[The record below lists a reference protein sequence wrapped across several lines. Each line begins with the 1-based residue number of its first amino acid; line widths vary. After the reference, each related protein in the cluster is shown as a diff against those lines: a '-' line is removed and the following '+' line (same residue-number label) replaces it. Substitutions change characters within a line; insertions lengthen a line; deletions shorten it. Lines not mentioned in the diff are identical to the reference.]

1 MIRILIADDHGIV
14 RKGLIQIL
22 NKEFSFAEIA
32 EASNADEL
40 IREVMRA
47 EWDVV
52 ICDLDMPGRGGL
64 EALQQIKQL
73 KPKLPV
79 LILSFHSEEHYAT
92 RVLKAGASGY
102 LKKDLAPD
110 ELVAAINKVR
120 SGKKYISP
128 IVAERLANEYD
139 LAGNKPPHEHLSDR
153 EFEVFRLLAAGKS
166 ITDIA
171 ATISLSPST
180 VSTYRSRILLKMNM
194 NSNADL
200 TQYVLEN
207 KLG

>member
-22 NKEFSFAEIA
+22 NKEYPFAQIVEVSSA
-32 EASNADEL
+32 EEL
-40 IREVMRA
+40 IREVIRSD
-47 EWDVV
+47 WDVV
-52 ICDLDMPGRGGL
+52 ISDLDMPGRGGMD
-64 EALQQIKQL
+64 ALQQIKQL
-73 KPKLPV
+73 KPRLPV

-110 ELVAAINKVR
+110 ELVTAINKVIA
-120 SGKKYISP
+120 GKKYISP
-128 IVAERLANEYD
+128 VVAEKLANEYD

-153 EFEVFRLLAAGKS
+153 EFDVFRLLAAGKS
-166 ITDIA
+166 ITEIA
-171 ATISLSPST
+171 GIVSLSPST
-180 VSTYRSRILLKMNM
+180 ISTYRSRILLKMNM
-194 NSNADL
+194 KSNADL
-200 TQYVLEN
+200 TLYVLEN

>member
-22 NKEFSFAEIA
+22 NKEYPFAQIVEVSSA
-32 EASNADEL
+32 EEL
-40 IREVMRA
+40 VQEVIRS

-52 ICDLDMPGRGGL
+52 ISDLDMPGRGGMD
-64 EALQQIKQL
+64 ALQQIKQL

-110 ELVAAINKVR
+110 ELVTAINRVR
-120 SGKKYISP
+120 AGKKYISQ
-128 IVAERLANEYD
+128 VVGEKLAGEYD

-171 ATISLSPST
+171 GTISLSPST
-180 VSTYRSRILLKMNM
+180 VSTYRSRILVKMNM
-194 NSNADL
+194 KSNADL

>member
-22 NKEFSFAEIA
+22 VKAYPSAQIGEVSSAE
-32 EASNADEL
+32 EL
-40 IREVMRA
+40 IQEVIRS

-52 ICDLDMPGRGGL
+52 ISDLDMPGRGGMDS
-64 EALQQIKQL
+64 LQQIKQL

-79 LILSFHSEEHYAT
+79 LILSFHSEDHYAT

-110 ELVAAINKVR
+110 ELVTAINKVTI
-120 SGKKYISP
+120 GKRYISP
-128 IVAERLANEYD
+128 VVAEKLAGEYD
-139 LAGNKPPHEHLSDR
+139 LAGIRPPHEHLSDR

-166 ITDIA
+166 ITEIA
-171 ATISLSPST
+171 EIIRLSPST
-180 VSTYRSRILLKMNM
+180 VSTYRSRILVKMNM
-194 NSNADL
+194 KSNADL
-200 TQYVLEN
+200 TVYMLEN
-207 KLG
+207 KLS

>member
-22 NKEFSFAEIA
+22 NKEYAFAQIVEV
-32 EASNADEL
+32 SNAEEL
-40 IREVMRA
+40 IKEVIRSD
-47 EWDVV
+47 WDVV
-52 ICDLDMPGRGGL
+52 ISDLDMPGRGGL
-64 EALQQIKQL
+64 DALQQIKQL

-79 LILSFHSEEHYAT
+79 LILSFHAEEHYAT

-120 SGKKYISP
+120 AGKKYISP
-128 IVAERLANEYD
+128 VVAERLANEYD
-139 LAGNKPPHEHLSDR
+139 LAGNKLPHEHLSDR

-166 ITDIA
+166 ISEIA
-171 ATISLSPST
+171 DSISLSPST

-194 NSNADL
+194 KSNADL
-200 TQYVLEN
+200 TQYVFEN